1 MPESVPTIMFRG
13 FPVSVAAEPAF
24 EPKATARRKGVGGS
38 SASSTMRR
46 TSGVIMRHTV
56 SLTRKAE
63 RAPAESARPHS
74 SIPGVETEVT
84 TFQLAQRK
92 KPAWVR

>member
-1 MPESVPTIMFRG
+1 MPESVPTIMFCG

-24 EPKATARRKGVGGS
+24 DPKATASRNGMGGR

-56 SLTRKAE
+56 SLTRKADS
-63 RAPAESARPHS
+63 APAESARPHS
-74 SIPGVETEVT
+74 SVTGLETEVT

-92 KPAWVR
+92 KPASVR